1 LNLKRTPTQRKQK
14 GLAACA
20 ALVVAL
26 ALAGPASPATGDPP
40 DRPDDVSAV
49 DAYRE
54 SLPTSSGPRV
64 PSAGAGGRGSLASG
78 VDEAL
83 AQLATSS
90 DLGAPRSDRPGGA
103 AIQRELR
110 KGDRTSFSGALA
122 AGSGI
127 GSGPEARH
135 LLALVLLVAATT
147 AFALVA
153 AGRRHRRE

>member
-1 LNLKRTPTQRKQK
+1 MNLKRTPTQRKQR

-78 VDEAL
+78 GGGVRVEIGEFEAGVELGFPL
-83 AQLATSS
+83 A
-90 DLGAPRSDRPGGA
+90 DGFDGDRPDP
-103 AIQRELR
+103 RL
-110 KGDRTSFSGALA
+110 SFTLGT
-122 AGSGI
+122 
-127 GSGPEARH
+127 R
-135 LLALVLLVAATT
+135 
-147 AFALVA
+147 F
-153 AGRRHRRE
+153 